1 MENEKIKTLFV
12 LFAHEE
18 YSEIMDEFL
27 NLAKKETLDILRPE
41 ADSTDSRL
49 NFLCASIANY
59 RYQQA
64 LSVCDRSEY
73 TYAGKMINPSAET
86 VINFAENL
94 VRDYYQLCRDL
105 IKPQNFVFMG
115 IGRELTENE

>member
-1 MENEKIKTLFV
+1 MEDEKIKSLFI

-18 YSEIMDEFL
+18 YSVSMGEFME
-27 NLAKKETLDILRPE
+27 LAKRETLDILKPE
-41 ADSTDSRL
+41 ADTTDNRL
-49 NFLCASIANY
+49 NFLCAAIANY

-73 TYAGKMINPSAET
+73 TYAGKMIDPSAET